1 MFWRL
6 AISIIFAIPTIA
18 CSERL
23 FSNAPTSPGQREVSG
38 WDVRCVPDHSRDETS
53 CSMSRVTTD
62 ASRTL
67 VRVWYLV
74 HRKARELVA
83 EGPYVSFGA
92 NDARVTR
99 PSIEIDG
106 DDPIDDMRSPDLI
119 RKLRGGQTMTASIES
134 SSGARI
140 AVVMP
145 LAGFDVAFAALKR
158 QVAAAKDATIEDQMN
173 LESPES

>member
-6 AISIIFAIPTIA
+6 AISIMFALPVIA

-38 WDVRCVPDHSRDETS
+38 WDVRCVPDYSRNETT
-53 CSMSRVTTD
+53 CAMSRVTTD

-67 VRVWYLV
+67 FRVWYRV
-74 HRKARELVA
+74 HRKSGDLVS
-83 EGPYVSFGA
+83 EGPNISFGA
-92 NDARVTR
+92 DDAKDTR
-99 PSIEIDG
+99 PSIRIDG
-106 DDPIDDMRSPDLI
+106 EDSIDDMRSPGLI
-119 RKLRGGQTMTASIES
+119 RKLRGGQTMAASIGS

-145 LAGFDVAFAALKR
+145 LEGFDVAFAALKR
-158 QVAAAKDATIEDQMN
+158 QVAAAR
-173 LESPES
+173 

>member
-1 MFWRL
+1 
-6 AISIIFAIPTIA
+6 
-18 CSERL
+18 
-23 FSNAPTSPGQREVSG
+23 
-38 WDVRCVPDHSRDETS
+38 
-53 CSMSRVTTD
+53 MSRVTTD
-62 ASRTL
+62 SSRTL

-74 HRKARELVA
+74 HRKSQELVS

-99 PSIEIDG
+99 PSIRIDG
-106 DDPIDDMRSPDLI
+106 EDPINDMRSPELI

-145 LAGFDVAFAALKR
+145 LAGFDVAYAALKR
-158 QVAAAKDATIEDQMN
+158 QVAAAEDATIEDQMD
-173 LESPES
+173 LEAPES